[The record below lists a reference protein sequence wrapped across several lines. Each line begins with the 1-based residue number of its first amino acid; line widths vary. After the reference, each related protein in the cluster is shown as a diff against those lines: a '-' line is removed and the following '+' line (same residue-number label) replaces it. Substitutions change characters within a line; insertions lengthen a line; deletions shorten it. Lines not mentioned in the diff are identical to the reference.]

1 MQLGNHGKLGIAVV
15 ASMGLHAAVLM
26 PLKAPMG
33 PQIATPL
40 PQAFL
45 SASLWQA
52 PAPLAAPEITPVRSP
67 LAFKPPEPSL
77 REPPAEPVA
86 LRQPEMQTRRSEP
99 DSAEKPAAP
108 LKPTPPPP
116 QSSGE
121 QDGQNRPGV
130 RVATP
135 DEVKVRVHLYKKDAD
150 DNPNE
155 VMDTGSAKYI
165 YFNAPRLKQSAQPI
179 DDAKPH
185 YPTGKLDYPH
195 GAVTLMLQIDEAGKI
210 EKTSVLCAQPAFKD
224 SALASIREMRFEPAR
239 EASGP
244 VKSYMFVDFAYGI
257 GAPCGP
263 IPHNLVS
270 GKRPG

>member
-1 MQLGNHGKLGIAVV
+1 
-15 ASMGLHAAVLM
+15 MGLHAALLM
-26 PLKAPMG
+26 PLKAPQG

-45 SASLWQA
+45 SARLLKA
-52 PAPLAAPEITPVRSP
+52 PAPIAAPELKPMSSP
-67 LAFKPPEPSL
+67 LAFKLPEPSL
-77 REPPAEPVA
+77 PELHPEPVA
-86 LRQPEMQTRRSEP
+86 LPQPAMSARRAEP
-99 DSAEKPAAP
+99 DSAEKPAAL
-108 LKPTPPPP
+108 LKPSAPPP

-121 QDGQNRPGV
+121 QDGQNKPGV

-135 DEVKVRVHLYKKDAD
+135 DEVKVRVHLYKKGSD

-155 VMDTGSAKYI
+155 VMDTGSAKYV

-179 DDAKPH
+179 EDAKPH
-185 YPTGKLDYPH
+185 YPMSKLDYPH
-195 GAVTLMLQIDEAGKI
+195 GAVTLMLQIDEGGKI
-210 EKTSVLCAQPAFKD
+210 EKTSVLCAQPAFRE
-224 SALASIREMRFEPAR
+224 SALASIRDMRFEPAR

-244 VKSYMFVDFAYGI
+244 VKSYMFVEFGYGI

-263 IPHNLVS
+263 IPLNLVS